1 MVLISYLFNMN
12 NIYKGYYKSRKNVK
26 NRKIVTFFI
35 CLLFIFAF
43 FMLYFVF
50 LVTPLIVNTSKAQIK
65 VIATKSMNYAI
76 TEAINQNI
84 SYDDLVNIITDGY
97 GKINM
102 IQANTVKINNI
113 STMIERITLSHLLE
127 VGRNPIEIPLGAF
140 TGITLL
146 SGLGPPVEIE
156 IFPYGEVGC
165 RFLSQFI
172 SAGINQT
179 QHKIYVQVDTFVNVV
194 LPFQSVKVKMSNE
207 VLVCESV
214 IIGEIP
220 DTYLKSNSLNEMT
233 GLLS

>member
-1 MVLISYLFNMN
+1 MS
-12 NIYKGYYKSRKNVK
+12 NIYKKYFSAKKSVK
-26 NRKIVTFFI
+26 RSRFVLFFAI
-35 CLLFIFAF
+35 LVFVFAVFI
-43 FMLYFVF
+43 LYFTF
-50 LVTPLIVNTSKAQIK
+50 LVTPLIVDTSRAQIK
-65 VIATKSMNYAI
+65 VFATKSMNFAI

-102 IQANTVKINNI
+102 IQANTVKINNL

-127 VGRNPIEIPLGAF
+127 VGKKPIQIPLGAF
-140 TGITLL
+140 TGITLI
-146 SGLGPPVEIE
+146 SGYGPPVEIE

-165 RFLSQFI
+165 RFLSQFV

-179 QHKIYVQVDTFVNVV
+179 QHKIYVQVDTLVNVV
-194 LPFQSVKVKMSNE
+194 LPFRTVRVKMSNE

-220 DTYLKSNSLNEMT
+220 ETYLKSNALNEMT
-233 GLLS
+233 GLV

>member
-1 MVLISYLFNMN
+1 MG
-12 NIYKGYYKSRKNVK
+12 NIYKKYFLAKKSVK
-26 NRKIVTFFI
+26 RSRVVLFFAI
-35 CLLFIFAF
+35 LVFVFAVF
-43 FMLYFVF
+43 VLYFTF
-50 LVTPLIVNTSKAQIK
+50 LVTPLIVDTSRAQIK
-65 VIATKSMNYAI
+65 VFATKSMNFAI

-102 IQANTVKINNI
+102 IQANTVKINNL

-127 VGRNPIEIPLGAF
+127 VGKKPIQIPLGAF
-140 TGITLL
+140 TGITLI
-146 SGLGPPVEIE
+146 SGYGPPVEIE

-165 RFLSQFI
+165 RFLSQFV

-179 QHKIYVQVDTFVNVV
+179 QHKIYVQVDTLVNVV
-194 LPFQSVKVKMSNE
+194 LPFRTVRVKMSNE

-220 DTYLKSNSLNEMT
+220 ETYLKSNALNEMT
-233 GLLS
+233 GLI

>member
-1 MVLISYLFNMN
+1 MVG
-12 NIYKGYYKSRKNVK
+12 IYKKYYVSKKCGVK
-26 NRKIVTFFI
+26 HKIVAFFAVI
-35 CLLFIFAF
+35 LFIFAF
-43 FMLYFVF
+43 FVLYFTL
-50 LVTPLIVNTSKAQIK
+50 LVTPLIVDTSKAQIK
-65 VIATKSMNYAI
+65 VFATKSMNYAI

-102 IQANTVKINNI
+102 IQANTVKINNL

-127 VGRNPIEIPLGAF
+127 VGKKPIQIPLGAF
-140 TGITLL
+140 TGITLI
-146 SGLGPPVEIE
+146 SGYGPPVEIE

-179 QHKIYVQVDTFVNVV
+179 QHKIYVQVDTSINVV
-194 LPFQSVKVKMSNE
+194 LPFKSIKVKMSNE

-220 DTYLKSNSLNEMT
+220 ETYLRSNALNEMV
-233 GLLS
+233 GLVS

>member
-1 MVLISYLFNMN
+1 MS
-12 NIYKGYYKSRKNVK
+12 NIYKKYFSTKKSVKKSRFAL
-26 NRKIVTFFI
+26 FFAI
-35 CLLFIFAF
+35 LVFVFAVFI
-43 FMLYFVF
+43 LYFTF
-50 LVTPLIVNTSKAQIK
+50 LVTPLIVDTSRAQIK
-65 VIATKSMNYAI
+65 VFATKSMNFAI

-102 IQANTVKINNI
+102 IQANTVKINNL

-127 VGRNPIEIPLGAF
+127 VGKKPIQIPLGAF
-140 TGITLL
+140 TGITLI
-146 SGLGPPVEIE
+146 SGYGPPVEIE

-165 RFLSQFI
+165 RFLSQFV

-179 QHKIYVQVDTFVNVV
+179 QHKIYVQVDTLVNVV
-194 LPFQSVKVKMSNE
+194 LPFRTVRVKMSNE

-220 DTYLKSNSLNEMT
+220 ETYLKSNALNEMT
-233 GLLS
+233 GLV

>member
-1 MVLISYLFNMN
+1 MVG
-12 NIYKGYYKSRKNVK
+12 IYKKYYVSKKCGVK
-26 NRKIVTFFI
+26 HKIVVFFAVI
-35 CLLFIFAF
+35 LFIFAF
-43 FMLYFVF
+43 FVLYFTL
-50 LVTPLIVNTSKAQIK
+50 LVTPLIVDTSKAQIK
-65 VIATKSMNYAI
+65 VFATKSMNYAI

-102 IQANTVKINNI
+102 IQANTVKINNL

-127 VGRNPIEIPLGAF
+127 VGKKPIQIPLGAF
-140 TGITLL
+140 TGITLI
-146 SGLGPPVEIE
+146 SGYGPPVEIE

-179 QHKIYVQVDTFVNVV
+179 QHKIYVQVDTSINVV
-194 LPFQSVKVKMSNE
+194 LPFKSIKVKMSNE

-220 DTYLKSNSLNEMT
+220 ETYLKSNALNEMV
-233 GLLS
+233 GLMS